1 MPTMANITVK
11 KNDGTTDV
19 IYTQVQP
26 AGGPGVSA
34 IWKNQ
39 TVGTAPGQQPEMRV
53 SSKESKQ
60 AGVQFFD
67 VRGTYKYPRSVSNST
82 TGEITISEGFSASI
96 SAHINQSMLTADLN
110 EAAAQFG
117 NICASA
123 LIKAVLQSG
132 RAPI

>member
-19 IYTQVQP
+19 VYTQVQP
-26 AGGPGVSA
+26 AGGPTVPA
-34 IWKNQ
+34 VWKNQ
-39 TVGTAPGQQPEMRV
+39 TVGTSVGQQPELRC

-60 AGVQFFD
+60 GGVNFSD
-67 VRGTYKYPRSVSNST
+67 VRMSYKYPRSVSNST
-82 TGEITISEGFSASI
+82 TGEITLSEGFSATVSVHVSQVFDI
-96 SAHINQSMLTADLN
+96 TQLN

-117 NICASA
+117 NLCAAA
-123 LIKAVLQSG
+123 LIKAVMQSG

>member
-19 IYTQVQP
+19 VYTQVQP
-26 AGGPGVSA
+26 AGGPAVPA

-39 TVGTAPGQQPEMRV
+39 TVGTTIGQQPELRC
-53 SSKESKQ
+53 SSKESKS
-60 AGVQFFD
+60 AGASFSD
-67 VRGTYKYPRSVSNST
+67 VRISYKFPRSVSNST
-82 TGEITISEGFSASI
+82 TGEISLSEGFSAVASFR
-96 SAHINQSMLTADLN
+96 INQVMLTADLN

-117 NICASA
+117 NLMASA
-123 LIKAVLQSG
+123 LIKSVNQSG